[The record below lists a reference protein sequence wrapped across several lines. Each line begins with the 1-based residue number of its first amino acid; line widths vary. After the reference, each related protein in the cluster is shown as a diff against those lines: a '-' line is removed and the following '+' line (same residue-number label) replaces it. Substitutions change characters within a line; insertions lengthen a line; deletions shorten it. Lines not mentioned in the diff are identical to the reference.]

1 METALMHVQPD
12 SSLTKLA
19 SKEAFQQFAK
29 GATDKWNAI
38 WADPN
43 TVVTVGIGSS
53 SIAKGAEA
61 VLQAAA
67 EYALLRTDIVVRQT
81 GVDGADWMEVHV
93 SVKRPGAPVVH
104 YANVEPS
111 EISDLIEGRLESKAI
126 GVDGDVPFN
135 NIPTLASHP
144 FFKYQQR
151 VVLKDVGIIDPESIE
166 EAIARGAYSAYFK
179 VLFEMSADEAI
190 AEMTAANLR

>member
-1 METALMHVQPD
+1 MRQGTHRQTRCRLPHTTDRREIQRRVETGNCPRRRMETALMHVQPD

-61 VLQAAA
+61 VLQA
-67 EYALLRTDIVVRQT
+67 
-81 GVDGADWMEVHV
+81 
-93 SVKRPGAPVVH
+93 
-104 YANVEPS
+104 
-111 EISDLIEGRLESKAI
+111 
-126 GVDGDVPFN
+126 
-135 NIPTLASHP
+135 
-144 FFKYQQR
+144 
-151 VVLKDVGIIDPESIE
+151 
-166 EAIARGAYSAYFK
+166 
-179 VLFEMSADEAI
+179 
-190 AEMTAANLR
+190 